1 MNTTNV
7 SAPALLMSVLCAST
21 AGQAETIRHFTG
33 LNYWDE
39 ERAHAVH
46 RGHVGFN
53 HRRCPVHVVEDH
65 A

>member
-1 MNTTNV
+1 MNTTSV
-7 SAPALLMSVLCAST
+7 SALALLMGELYAST
-21 AGQAETIRHFTG
+21 AGQAETIRNFTG

-46 RGHVGFN
+46 RGHVGLN
-53 HRRCPVHVVEDH
+53 HRLCPVHVVEDH